1 METKTENNNLQNK
14 ENNNPQPKKSWIE
27 RNLWLIAVGIAIFL
41 LRMCNNLS
49 R

>member
-1 METKTENNNLQNK
+1 MEKKTD
-14 ENNNPQPKKSWIE
+14 NNPENKQSEQKKSWIE

-41 LRMCNNLS
+41 LRMCNDLS

>member
-1 METKTENNNLQNK
+1 METKTENNNLLNQ

-41 LRMCNNLS
+41 LRMCHELS